1 MRHRHLDQAR
11 YLGLTMI
18 VYDGYATGYSQD
30 KVRQKAKLAAAAISS
45 MAQAVNADC
54 VIVHGNSGVSC
65 GFAALMYHNFNLVL
79 LRKDN
84 DNSHGPP
91 LEGPNGHRIERY
103 LILDDF
109 ISSGETVRRVRR
121 KVTELA
127 LQRSAGMDLPQC
139 VGIVLYGSRR
149 MEEFVF
155 EDGHRVPVR
164 ANNG

>member
-30 KVRQKAKLAAAAISS
+30 KVRQKAKFAAAAIAS
-45 MAQAVNADC
+45 MSKSVNADC

-79 LRKDN
+79 LRRDN
-84 DNSHGPP
+84 DNSHGSP

-109 ISSGETVRRVRR
+109 ISSGKTVRRVRR

-127 LQRSAGMDLPQC
+127 LQYGDGRASPQC
-139 VGIVLYGSRR
+139 VGIVLYGRWS